1 MKLGSID
8 SHYQNL
14 DASNIGEEII
24 NSLDDRA
31 LTKYKMEYL
40 KAPLIVNVVLRT
52 LPCFIRSINQS
63 RYIEVIVHPPFHII
77 EQYYRIEHVD

>member
-8 SHYQNL
+8 SHYQIL

-24 NSLDDRA
+24 NPLDDRA
-31 LTKYKMEYL
+31 LTKYKMEL

-52 LPCFIRSINQS
+52 LYTLFYINQS

-77 EQYYRIEHVD
+77 EHVD